1 MAVGEIIGINIS
13 ERRGTQKKEISEVDL
28 VKGFGLENDAHGG
41 NWHRQVSLL
50 SFEKITE
57 FNERGARVGNGAFG
71 ENIIVSGVDLRQLPV
86 GSQIR
91 IGQAE
96 LVVTQIGKECHK
108 HCQIYAR
115 VGDCIM
121 PREGIFAVVVVA
133 GHIKKG
139 DKLEVV

>member
-13 ERRGTQKKEISEVDL
+13 ERRGTQKKEIPEVNL
-28 VKGFGLENDAHGG
+28 IKGFGLENDAHGG

-71 ENIIVSGVDLRQLPV
+71 ENIIVSGIDLRVLPV

-121 PREGIFAVVVVA
+121 PREGIFAVVVA
-133 GHIKKG
+133 EGHIKKG
-139 DKLEVV
+139 DQLEVV

>member
-13 ERRGTQKKEISEVDL
+13 ERRGTQKKEIAAVDL

-57 FNERGARVGNGAFG
+57 FNEKGAHVGNGAFG
-71 ENIIVSGVDLRQLPV
+71 ENIIVSGIDLRRLPV

-121 PREGIFAVVVVA
+121 PREGIFAVVVTA

>member
-13 ERRGTQKKEISEVDL
+13 EQRGTQKKEIPEVDL
-28 VKGFGLENDAHGG
+28 IKGFGLENDAHGG

-71 ENIIVSGVDLRQLPV
+71 ENIIVSGIDLRVLPV

-121 PREGIFAVVVVA
+121 PREGIFAVVVA
-133 GHIKKG
+133 EGHIKKG
-139 DKLEVV
+139 DQLEVV

>member
-1 MAVGEIIGINIS
+1 MKTGEIIAINIS
-13 ERRGTQKKEISEVDL
+13 PRRGTQKKEIPEVNL
-28 VKGFGLENDAHGG
+28 IKGFGLENDAHGG

-50 SFEKITE
+50 SFEEITA
-57 FNERGARVGNGAFG
+57 FNE
-71 ENIIVSGVDLRQLPV
+71 IDLRQLPV
-86 GSQIR
+86 GTKMK
-91 IGQAE
+91 IGDSE

-121 PREGIFAVVVVA
+121 PREGIFAVVVTE

-139 DKLEVV
+139 DQLDVV